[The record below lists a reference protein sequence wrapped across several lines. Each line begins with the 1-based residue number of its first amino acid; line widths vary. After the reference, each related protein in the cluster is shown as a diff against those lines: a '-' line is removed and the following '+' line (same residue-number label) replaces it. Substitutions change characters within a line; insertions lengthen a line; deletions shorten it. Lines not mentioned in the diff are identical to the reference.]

1 MQDIGLHEIY
11 GLQNSP
17 RGGGGGKPYP
27 ASGLQ
32 HLFFSLM
39 NRALSLEA
47 KIKAMFEDE
56 VKYVK
61 EKKTDQLIEK
71 DDRLDSMVFENSE
84 IVDIIENVE
93 KKLKK
98 ERTKTREYQH

>member
-1 MQDIGLHEIY
+1 
-11 GLQNSP
+11 
-17 RGGGGGKPYP
+17 
-27 ASGLQ
+27 
-32 HLFFSLM
+32 
-39 NRALSLEA
+39 
-47 KIKAMFEDE
+47 MFEDE

-84 IVDIIENVE
+84 IMDILENVE

-98 ERTKTREYQH
+98 ERTKSREYQH